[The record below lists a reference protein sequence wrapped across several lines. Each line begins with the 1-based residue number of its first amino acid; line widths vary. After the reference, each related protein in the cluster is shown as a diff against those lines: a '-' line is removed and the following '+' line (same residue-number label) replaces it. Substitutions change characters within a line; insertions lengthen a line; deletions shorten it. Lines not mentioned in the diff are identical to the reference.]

1 MLKKGR
7 HLLIEISLWRQC
19 RNDDGRRRRQPKGGT
34 MPLPKHERTTY
45 GNFRQANGNERA
57 KNLAKD
63 YPEFNRVNP
72 NTKLGTLRDVSGETS
87 INGVRRWLREN
98 R

>member
-1 MLKKGR
+1 MG
-7 HLLIEISLWRQC
+7 
-19 RNDDGRRRRQPKGGT
+19 
-34 MPLPKHERTTY
+34 LPEHERTQR

-63 YPEFNRVNP
+63 YPEFNRVSP
-72 NTKLGTLRDVSGETS
+72 NTKLGTLRDESGETS
-87 INGVRRWLREN
+87 IKGVRKWLREH

>member
-1 MLKKGR
+1 M
-7 HLLIEISLWRQC
+7 S
-19 RNDDGRRRRQPKGGT
+19 
-34 MPLPKHERTTY
+34 LPKHERTTQDT
-45 GNFRQANGNERA
+45 FRQANGNERA

-63 YPEFNRVNP
+63 YPEFKRVNS
-72 NTKLGTLRDVSGETS
+72 NTKLGTLRDLSDETS

>member
-1 MLKKGR
+1 MA
-7 HLLIEISLWRQC
+7 
-19 RNDDGRRRRQPKGGT
+19 
-34 MPLPKHERTTY
+34 LPKHERTTQ

-63 YPEFNRVNP
+63 YAEFKHVHP
-72 NTKLGTLRDVSGETS
+72 QTKLSTLREQSGETS